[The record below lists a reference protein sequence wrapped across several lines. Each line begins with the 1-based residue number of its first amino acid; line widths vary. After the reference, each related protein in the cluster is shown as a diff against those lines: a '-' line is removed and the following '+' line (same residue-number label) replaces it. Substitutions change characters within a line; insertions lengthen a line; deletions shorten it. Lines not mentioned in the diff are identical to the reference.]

1 MSDYTDPQ
9 CAMERDVTL
18 AECLE
23 ACIELSKQS
32 AGTGGRAAYMA
43 AQWHA
48 VECAHMTFARLL
60 ATVAGARGSDDRNRN
75 DRTGRDTRL
84 RRET

>member
-23 ACIELSKQS
+23 ACIELSKRLQ
-32 AGTGGRAAYMA
+32 AQADVQPTWPRNGT
-43 AQWHA
+43 
-48 VECAHMTFARLL
+48 LL
-60 ATVAGARGSDDRNRN
+60 SVRN
-75 DRTGRDTRL
+75 DI
-84 RRET
+84 REVLAKLPAPVVMTETEMIEQAAIRG